1 MEATVHERCSAEGCV
16 ETAAVA
22 MDERRFCRAHFLAYS
37 YRSLEATAAQFQ
49 QPQFHELH
57 ADAASRFLEECMRQ
71 AAEIACA
78 PVVPGNFERAQVL
91 DVLLWASELYGRL
104 RRGPRSPA
112 RLPILLRSKAADPA
126 WEEATETQILSRH
139 GAQVHCRHDVRVGDA
154 LICVRLDSNR
164 QTEARVVWT
173 RSIESGGDGRRHGIR

>member
-1 MEATVHERCSAEGCV
+1 MRPIDASPGPAPLCSCLCFPVPSKTTRGCALEATVQERCSAEGCV

-91 DVLLWASELYGRL
+91 DVLLWASELYGHL
-104 RRGPRSPA
+104 RRGP
-112 RLPILLRSKAADPA
+112 
-126 WEEATETQILSRH
+126 
-139 GAQVHCRHDVRVGDA
+139 
-154 LICVRLDSNR
+154 
-164 QTEARVVWT
+164 
-173 RSIESGGDGRRHGIR
+173 